1 MRYTDGVERE
11 APPPMVFPRPRAGMI
26 GMLVVMTVL
35 WAVMAALAK
44 WGESTLLFDTLVGV
58 PDRLFSEPWRIFT
71 NPFVHDYRGLG
82 HVAMNL
88 VFFYFMATSLE
99 ERWTKARFV
108 GSLAAAA
115 WITSFIEL
123 LAERYVP
130 FLRAN
135 GAVFGSLAM
144 TNAAIVA
151 WAVQARGAQVRLWG
165 ALPMSSAAVVA
176 LILVMN
182 VVSMLMGGRYEG
194 YLTPFVAMGI
204 GFLLSD
210 MSPIRRLY
218 LQTRYKRL
226 AQESARIRIERE
238 GRAARSEL
246 RVIQGGAGKK
256 PDRSMMN

>member
-1 MRYTDGVERE
+1 
-11 APPPMVFPRPRAGMI
+11 
-26 GMLVVMTVL
+26 MLAVMTVL
-35 WAVMAALAK
+35 WAVTAGLAK

-82 HVAMNL
+82 HVGMNL

-99 ERWTKARFV
+99 EKWSKARFV
-108 GSLAAAA
+108 GTLVAAA

-123 LAERYVP
+123 LAQRYIP
-130 FLRAN
+130 FLRTS
-135 GAVFGSLAM
+135 GVVFGSLAM
-144 TNAAIVA
+144 SNAAIVA
-151 WAVQARGAQVRLWG
+151 WAVQARGQQVRLYG
-165 ALPMSSAAVVA
+165 AIPMSAIAIVAVIV
-176 LILVMN
+176 VMN
-182 VVSMLMGGRYEG
+182 VLSMLLGGRYEG
-194 YLTPFVAMGI
+194 YLTPFVAMGV
-204 GFLLSD
+204 GFLLCD
-210 MSPIRRLY
+210 ASPARRLY

-226 AQESARIRIERE
+226 AQQSARLRIEKE